1 MSGLPRPAMHTTLMA
16 PTEGKEAG
24 EVKWTRKRKKKGEFK
39 RGKPVR
45 IVPPT
50 KPLKKEK

>member
-1 MSGLPRPAMHTTLMA
+1 MD
-16 PTEGKEAG
+16 EK
-24 EVKWTRKRKKKGEFK
+24 KKRKKKGEFK

-50 KPLKKEK
+50 KPSKKEK